1 MSMRLTNQEM
11 EELLAPTY
19 RVGIYCRLSK
29 EDEDL
34 RDGESQSI
42 AHQREIIEEFCK
54 RKGWAVE
61 EVYID
66 DGYTG
71 TSSTRPALQKM
82 LSDVEEKRINVCVT
96 KDYSRLGRDNLFTE
110 NLREIWFP
118 KHGCRYVAINDN
130 IDTMYDDDYAPFKA
144 LFNAQYSK
152 DISKKVHSA
161 YVNQAEKGRF
171 TGVVAPFGYKKDPDD
186 SCHLVIDEET
196 APHVRQIFDWA
207 LDGHGVG
214 YIKRHLETNKVPCP
228 TWWNRERGIRN
239 HYTKWELQDSE
250 NGRYVWDETVL
261 TDMLI
266 NPVYYRAVS
275 AQKKNYKF
283 KVGVISEKK
292 ADEWIVVEN
301 MHEPIIDQDTFDI
314 VQKKI
319 ESRKCSRGD
328 GTVSLFA
335 GLIKC
340 GECGKALTI
349 RKTNARHPQ
358 DIYACVTYN
367 RHGKHHC
374 TQHRVE
380 YDTLYGIVFDDIKT
394 LAGQA
399 VDTKEVAES
408 LAEAY
413 DNERRSQ
420 QDLLEKNISKARN
433 RIDTLERMTTKAYED
448 LLEETI
454 TESMFNSVM
463 ERTKAETEELQK
475 QISDCEARLE
485 KNGNEDGNARKWI
498 DLIKDY
504 SDIKELD
511 SDTLNRLIHRIVV
524 HENISKD
531 GERDISL
538 EIHYNFRPMD
548 ESKTYKLSDYAE
560 ADLKAK
566 AM

>member
-1 MSMRLTNQEM
+1 M

-19 RVGIYCRLSK
+19 RVGVYCRLSK
-29 EDEDL
+29 EDEDQ

-42 AHQREIIEEFCK
+42 AHQREMIEEFCK

-71 TSSTRPALQKM
+71 TSQNRPALQK
-82 LSDVEEKRINVCVT
+82 LLADVEEKRINVVVT

-118 KHGCRYVAINDN
+118 KHGCRYVAINDS
-130 IDTMYDDDYAPFKA
+130 IDTMYDDDFAPFKA

-171 TGVVAPFGYKKDPDD
+171 TGVVAPFGYMKDPDEP
-186 SCHLVIDEET
+186 CHLIIDEET
-196 APHVRQIFDWA
+196 APYVRQIFDWA

-214 YIKRHLETNKVPCP
+214 YIKRRLEANKVPCP
-228 TWWNRERGIRN
+228 TWWNRTRGLRN
-239 HYTKWELQDSE
+239 HYTKWEIQDPE
-250 NGRYVWDETVL
+250 NGKYVWDETVL

-266 NPVYYRAVS
+266 NPVYYGAVS
-275 AQKKNYKF
+275 SQKVNYKF
-283 KVGVISEKK
+283 KIGVISSKK
-292 ADEWIVVEN
+292 PDEWITIEN
-301 MHEPIIDQDTFDI
+301 MHEPIIDQDSFEI
-314 VQKKI
+314 VQRKI

-349 RKTNARHPQ
+349 RKTNAKNPQ

-367 RHGKHHC
+367 RHGKNHC
-374 TQHRVE
+374 TQHRIE
-380 YDTLYGIVFDDIKT
+380 YDSLYGIVFDDIREMAQNT
-394 LAGQA
+394 
-399 VDTKEVAES
+399 VDAAEVAES

-413 DNERRSQ
+413 ENERDAQ
-420 QDLLEKNISKARN
+420 KELLERNIAKARN
-433 RIDTLERMTTKAYED
+433 RAETLERVTTKAYED
-448 LLEETI
+448 LLDGTI
-454 TESMFNSVM
+454 TEFMFNSVM
-463 ERTKAETEELQK
+463 ERTKTETEELQK
-475 QISDCEARLE
+475 QIADYEALLA
-485 KNGNEDGNARKWI
+485 KNDSENGNARKWI

-511 SDTLNRLIHRIVV
+511 SDTLNRLIRKIVV
-524 HENISKD
+524 HENITKD
-531 GERDISL
+531 GNREISL

-560 ADLKAK
+560 ADPMAK
-566 AM
+566 AV